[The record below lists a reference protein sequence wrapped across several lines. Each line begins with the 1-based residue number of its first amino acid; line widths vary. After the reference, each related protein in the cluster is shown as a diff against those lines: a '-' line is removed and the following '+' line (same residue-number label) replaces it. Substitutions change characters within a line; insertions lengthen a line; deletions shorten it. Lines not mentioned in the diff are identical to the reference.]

1 MLIIMM
7 GGRCRKMLHIILLI
21 FKIIGIILLVL
32 LGILL
37 LVVLTILLVPV
48 RYRVAIEHGDT
59 FRMEGRVSWLLHFIH
74 ARFSYL
80 EGKPQIRIRIF
91 GFVIYD
97 NLKPKAT
104 KTKSKKHKNA
114 VKKGE
119 KHKSVRKAAMIRKK
133 EKEFINEHKS
143 DTIRSVQIQ
152 KHADKNESVL
162 KKQSDRKDIFEKNNS
177 EHEII
182 SIDHS
187 LDEDKIHENLV
198 KENLVKENLV
208 KENLVKENLV
218 KDDIAKEDIAKED
231 IAKENSVKDERS
243 FNNIEKEA
251 EEPILLEVEDQNTRQ
266 QNASKEKTFFLKK
279 ILIKI
284 KNLLEKVRT
293 FFRELKNK
301 IIKSFEAVVNL
312 RDKTSLITN
321 FIKNERNRE
330 GFHSTY
336 SSLKKLLKH
345 ILPTK
350 LKSKLIFGTGDPCTT
365 GQALGFMGFLYSFYG
380 DKIQIIPDFE
390 NSRLEGKHDARG
402 RIRVITVLII
412 VIKLIFDK
420 RFKQL
425 RKNFIILKE
434 AL

>member
-1 MLIIMM
+1 MM
-7 GGRCRKMLHIILLI
+7 GGRCGKMLHIILLI

-37 LVVLTILLVPV
+37 LVLLTILLVPV

-80 EGKPQIRIRIF
+80 EGKPLIRIRIF

-97 NLKPKAT
+97 NLKPKAR
-104 KTKSKKHKNA
+104 KTKLKKHKKA
-114 VKKGE
+114 VKSGE
-119 KHKSVRKAAMIRKK
+119 KHKSVREAARIRKK

-152 KHADKNESVL
+152 KHVDKDDSVL
-162 KKQSDRKDIFEKNNS
+162 KKQPDRK
-177 EHEII
+177 EILEE
-182 SIDHS
+182 DHS
-187 LDEDKIHENLV
+187 IKDMIGIDRSKNENKIQENIV
-198 KENLVKENLV
+198 R
-208 KENLVKENLV
+208 
-218 KDDIAKEDIAKED
+218 EDIAKGDTEKEGF
-231 IAKENSVKDERS
+231 AKEKTINDEIG
-243 FNNIEKEA
+243 FNNIEKE
-251 EEPILLEVEDQNTRQ
+251 EVEPILLEFDDQNTWQ
-266 QNASKEKTFFLKK
+266 QNKSKDKIFFLKK

-284 KNLLEKVRT
+284 KSFLEKIRI

-301 IIKSFEAVVNL
+301 IIKLFEAVVNL
-312 RDKTSLITN
+312 RNKSSLIIN

-330 GFHSTY
+330 GFHITF

-365 GQALGFMGFLYSFYG
+365 GQALGFLGILYSFYG
-380 DKIQIIPDFE
+380 GKIQIIPDFE

-402 RIRVITVLII
+402 RIRVITILVI